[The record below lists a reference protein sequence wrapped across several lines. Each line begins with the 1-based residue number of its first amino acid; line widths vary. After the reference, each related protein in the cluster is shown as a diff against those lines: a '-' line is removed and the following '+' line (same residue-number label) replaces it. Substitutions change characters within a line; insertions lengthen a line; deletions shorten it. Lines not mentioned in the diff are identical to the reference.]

1 MKKIDTG
8 YNPKYAYGVATRKV
22 NISRGGK
29 EGNNAFT
36 HDLKETNNFSDE
48 ILIKIMENC
57 SDLHLFD

>member
-1 MKKIDTG
+1 M
-8 YNPKYAYGVATRKV
+8 ATRKV

-36 HDLKETNNFSDE
+36 HDLQEVNTFSED

-57 SDLHLFD
+57 NDLHLFD